1 MSLSD
6 KSHINSQ
13 SITLYKL
20 KKMNKDF
27 RDIFKD
33 RLFVVL
39 LFMLFSVFVQAQEII
54 TLYPSEIPNAKTSTI
69 KESGIGMYK
78 DVTVPTL
85 EYFKPHAEKASGAAI
100 IIVPGGGYSVVV
112 YDGEGVSTAK
122 ALAEKGIAAF
132 VLKYR
137 LPNDAIMTDK
147 KIGPLQDT
155 QQAIK
160 LVRENAKK
168 WRLDKNKI
176 GIMGFSA
183 GGHLASTAATHFDKS
198 YIENKENTSLRPDFQ
213 ILVYPVIS
221 MTDALTHAGSRDNL
235 LGKNPSKEDV
245 DLYSNE
251 LQVQYNTPPAYLTH
265 TADDKVVDVD
275 NSIVY
280 FEKLRHHK
288 VPVEMHIY
296 PRGDHGFI
304 FRYPGWM
311 EPLFSWMESNVWLEK

>member
-1 MSLSD
+1 M
-6 KSHINSQ
+6 
-13 SITLYKL
+13 
-20 KKMNKDF
+20 KKPNKVFCDSSN
-27 RDIFKD
+27 I
-33 RLFVVL
+33 RLLLVLHFVL
-39 LFMLFSVFVQAQEII
+39 LSVFAQAQEII
-54 TLYPSEIPNAKTSTI
+54 TLYSSAIPNSKPSAV

-85 EYFKPHAEKASGAAI
+85 EYFKPNAEKTSGAAVI
-100 IIVPGGGYSVVV
+100 IIPGGGYSVVV

-147 KIGPLQDT
+147 KIGPLQDA

-160 LVRENAKK
+160 LVRDNAEK
-168 WRLDKNKI
+168 WGLDKNKI
-176 GIMGFSA
+176 GIMGFSV
-183 GGHLASTAATHFDKS
+183 GGHLASAAATHFEKS

-221 MTDALTHAGSRDNL
+221 MTNALTHTGSRDNL
-235 LGKNPSKEDV
+235 LGKNPSDEV
-245 DLYSNE
+245 VNFFSNE
-251 LQVQYNTPPAYLTH
+251 LQVQANTPPAYLTH

-280 FEKLRHHK
+280 FEKLRNYK

-296 PRGDHGFI
+296 PKGDHGFI
-304 FRYPGWM
+304 FKHPGWM
-311 EPLFSWMESNVWLEK
+311 EPLFSWLESNAWLKK

>member
-1 MSLSD
+1 M
-6 KSHINSQ
+6 
-13 SITLYKL
+13 
-20 KKMNKDF
+20 KKATKDF
-27 RDIFKD
+27 RDISKG

-54 TLYPSEIPNAKTSTI
+54 TLYPSDIPNSKSTAI

-85 EYFKPHAEKASGAAI
+85 EYFKPNAEKASGTAV

-137 LPNDAIMTDK
+137 LPNDAIMMDK
-147 KIGPLQDT
+147 KIGPFQDA

-160 LVRENAKK
+160 LVRDHAEK
-168 WRLDKNKI
+168 WGLNKNKI

-183 GGHLASTAATHFDKS
+183 GGHLASTAATHFGKW
-198 YIENKENTSLRPDFQ
+198 YIENKANTSLRPDFQ

-221 MTDALTHAGSRDNL
+221 MTAALTHAGSRDNL
-235 LGKNPSKEDV
+235 LGKNPSREDV
-245 DLYSNE
+245 DLFSNE
-251 LQVQYNTPPAYLTH
+251 LQVQSDTPPAYLTH

-296 PRGDHGFI
+296 PKGDHGFI
-304 FRYPGWM
+304 FKHPGWM
-311 EPLFSWMESNVWLEK
+311 EQLFRWLESNDWLKK